1 MSDTSKKE
9 LTRAERKEA
18 LIAQCAAQ
26 RTQMGR
32 EIEVMRAPSVLTGG
46 GIGQYFSGGVKAPLA
61 IAGLALAAFAA
72 RSQKLARVL
81 TTGMSVYKLAKGGLT
96 MLRNRA
102 V

>member
-1 MSDTSKKE
+1 MSDVSKKP
-9 LTRAERKEA
+9 TFAERKEA
-18 LIAQCAAQ
+18 LIAQCSAQ

-46 GIGQYFSGGVKAPLA
+46 GIGQYFTGGAKTPLA
-61 IAGLALAAFAA
+61 IAGLVLGGLAA
-72 RSQKLARVL
+72 RSNKLAPML
-81 TTGMSVYKLAKGGLT
+81 ATGLSLYKLAQSGLT